1 MKTKHWKCKIR
12 KTALTIPFILYIC
25 ISSCKD
31 SIVEVPSPPCEPI
44 DTTQIKGSKMD
55 WWNDARYGMFIHYGI
70 YSALAGEYIGKNI
83 EGTSIHFQ
91 SIGNKNS
98 QIDTVQIG
106 KGAGAEWIL
115 YEASIPRES
124 YRKYASSFTAAKYDP
139 QAIVSL
145 AQKAGM
151 KYIVITSKHH
161 DGFCLWNSNATKWN
175 VSQTPAG
182 ILWNNDLI
190 APLAQ
195 ATRAAGLKFG
205 IYFSHTRD
213 WMHTGG
219 MGPIPELNMSEYS
232 YAENQQYME
241 KYTYPMI
248 SDLLER
254 YHPDIFWWDSNNP
267 YEEFAEKCNSLIVNS
282 SSTIIQNNRIST
294 LPAYQGDFETPEQA
308 MDENTEYENMELCMT
323 LNGSW
328 GYNQF
333 DTGWKEPEFILWC
346 LLRANKLGGNLLLN
360 VGPRA
365 DGTIP
370 EQCQIILEKVGQW
383 VNENSDGIYG
393 TRKSPFRFNL
403 PYGSTTWRKK
413 NGSQHLFYHIF
424 YWDGSGEL
432 WLPGIMN
439 ATNEVELSFPSSPQL
454 SFKIEAIDGVGLH
467 LTGLP
472 QKQFSDKMCTML
484 DIKFKSEPRL
494 IEGTREINNIL
505 QLDALGAQIG
515 NVRIDD
521 FETKPCIN
529 WYEGRRLTY
538 KIHIKHNDTYK
549 ISTLLAGYSSGTITF
564 NFGNE
569 ITLTGNNQATPGG
582 HTGFEWQNMGSIY
595 LKQGEYE
602 LNITSKQVDSWLKVR
617 AFKIEHE

>member
-1 MKTKHWKCKIR
+1 
-12 KTALTIPFILYIC
+12 
-25 ISSCKD
+25 
-31 SIVEVPSPPCEPI
+31 
-44 DTTQIKGSKMD
+44 
-55 WWNDARYGMFIHYGI
+55 
-70 YSALAGEYIGKNI
+70 
-83 EGTSIHFQ
+83 
-91 SIGNKNS
+91 
-98 QIDTVQIG
+98 
-106 KGAGAEWIL
+106 
-115 YEASIPRES
+115 
-124 YRKYASSFTAAKYDP
+124 
-139 QAIVSL
+139 
-145 AQKAGM
+145 
-151 KYIVITSKHH
+151 
-161 DGFCLWNSNATKWN
+161 
-175 VSQTPAG
+175 
-182 ILWNNDLI
+182 
-190 APLAQ
+190 
-195 ATRAAGLKFG
+195 
-205 IYFSHTRD
+205 
-213 WMHTGG
+213 
-219 MGPIPELNMSEYS
+219 
-232 YAENQQYME
+232 
-241 KYTYPMI
+241 MI

-403 PYGSTTWRKK
+403 PYGPTTWRKK

-582 HTGFEWQNMGSIY
+582 HTGFVDKSQRLCATTKGIYHMLSTDSPYKKDDMVSGRVYDFSDNFGTFIAVDDKYSAKIPVFENAAY
-595 LKQGEYE
+595 LKLGDVIEAKVTDVKADGKLDLTMREKAYIQMDSDAEKLLE
-602 LNITSKQVDSWLKVR
+602 LLDSYAGVLPFSEKASPEVIKRETGLSKN
-617 AFKIEHE
+617 AFKRAVGRLYKERKIDLTDGKIWLLS